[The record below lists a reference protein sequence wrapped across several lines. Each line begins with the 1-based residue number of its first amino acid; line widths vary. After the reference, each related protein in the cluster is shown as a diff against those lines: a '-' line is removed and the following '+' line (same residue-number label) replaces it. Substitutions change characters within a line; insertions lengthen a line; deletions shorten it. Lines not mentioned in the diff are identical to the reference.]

1 MLMVAMM
8 TVAGRS
14 LKGCKGGGGGVA
26 LVCWGFIG
34 YNYRPEPVVVGG
46 RIPSPTNLATKSKDT
61 EEAMLDKNLQ
71 I

>member
-1 MLMVAMM
+1 M
-8 TVAGRS
+8 TVGKS
-14 LKGCKGGGGGVA
+14 LKGCKGVGAAGW
-26 LVCWGFIG
+26 WGFIG

>member
-1 MLMVAMM
+1 ME
-8 TVAGRS
+8 
-14 LKGCKGGGGGVA
+14 
-26 LVCWGFIG
+26 VCWGFIG

-61 EEAMLDKNLQ
+61 EEAMMDKNLQ